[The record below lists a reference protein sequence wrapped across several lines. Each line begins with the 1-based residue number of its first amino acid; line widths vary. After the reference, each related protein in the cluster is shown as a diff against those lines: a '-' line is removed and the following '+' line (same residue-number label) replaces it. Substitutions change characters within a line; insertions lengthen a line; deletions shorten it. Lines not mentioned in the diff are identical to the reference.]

1 VAGKSKNFN
10 LGGDKM
16 FRVGLIRANGIPEAH
31 NFDTK
36 GEAESWLLALMDK
49 EPNLR
54 QARLKNLDTGEEEK
68 II

>member
-1 VAGKSKNFN
+1 MYRIGV
-10 LGGDKM
+10 
-16 FRVGLIRANGIPEAH
+16 IRANGTPEAQ

-54 QARLKNLDTGEEEK
+54 QARLRNMDNGEEEK

>member
-1 VAGKSKNFN
+1 VVRIG
-10 LGGDKM
+10 
-16 FRVGLIRANGIPEAH
+16 VIRANGIPEAH
-31 NFDTK
+31 NFDTR

-54 QARLKNLDTGEEEK
+54 HARLKDMDTKIEEK